1 MSSKKLTEGKLK
13 TNVKDIKETLKAE
26 PPPSPKVSS
35 MDTEMEKIEFAKM
48 HVRTALKKA
57 SQLKTYG
64 MMVVPL
70 FNECQIEAILNC
82 YPDNLIK

>member
-1 MSSKKLTEGKLK
+1 MSKNLTEGKTK
-13 TNVKDIKETLKAE
+13 TNVKDFKGTLKAA
-26 PPPSPKVSS
+26 PPPAPKP
-35 MDTEMEKIEFAKM
+35 DKIDKELEKIEFAKM
-48 HVRTALKKA
+48 HVREALKRA

-70 FNECQIEAILNC
+70 FNEHQIEAILNC